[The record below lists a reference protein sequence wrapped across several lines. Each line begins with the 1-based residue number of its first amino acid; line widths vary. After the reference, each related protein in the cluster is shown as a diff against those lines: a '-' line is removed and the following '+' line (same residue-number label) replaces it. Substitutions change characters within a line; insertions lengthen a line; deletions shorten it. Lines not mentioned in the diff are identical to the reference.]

1 MRQARALETLLLNI
15 PLFLADQAD
24 KRMGIGL
31 CAVVRMLEAFWNQQ
45 SIAAKIPTSKN
56 TPPAANRCPTERFP
70 FSRLF

>member
-24 KRMGIGL
+24 K
-31 CAVVRMLEAFWNQQ
+31 RMLEAFWNQQ